1 MKSINY
7 CLLTNFYL
15 KEYDN
20 LLNQFTQ
27 QQNAFPD
34 YFLPA
39 VPDGVLFYYKER
51 DAPHNILLATICI

>member
-1 MKSINY
+1 MK
-7 CLLTNFYL
+7 FYF
-15 KEYDN
+15 KEHDN

-39 VPDGVLFYYKER
+39 LPDGVLFYYKER
-51 DAPHNILLATICI
+51 DVSNNKSLSTICLYKTN